1 MSANALDT
9 TGWGATARPDE
20 LLRRALVDR
29 QKAGPLERSV
39 SVTEL
44 LDPRAAYW
52 RRVRPV
58 PASPERAARMRA
70 GQEMH
75 VRAGH
80 VLAPA
85 SAREVRRRR
94 EGIVARIDLLDERVT
109 ELKTTSLRSGAEG
122 AAVRPSYLQQLA
134 IYCGLLERSEA
145 RLILIDPT
153 SEGGP
158 RAEAYDAEFP
168 AADVAWAEAL
178 RRATA
183 LRAALERG
191 TPDALPRCVWRDRG
205 CEFQAAGVCDCQGTE
220 PEAAL
225 DAFGPLPKVA
235 PVPDVAGRL
244 VDGLTP
250 QSEAPGIRRFRDLL
264 YPRRAYFDR
273 TMPPDEAE
281 REWTPPAGG
290 GTEDLWR
297 TLSDLLESGVAGEVA
312 AVDAPDGEPLERVTT
327 LAGRPLLLKTN
338 RSWNPPAEER
348 VVTDQPQVHPGA
360 RPEVRRPRR
369 AGGFAGGRV

>member
-1 MSANALDT
+1 M
-9 TGWGATARPDE
+9 
-20 LLRRALVDR
+20 
-29 QKAGPLERSV
+29 
-39 SVTEL
+39 
-44 LDPRAAYW
+44 
-52 RRVRPV
+52 

-94 EGIVARIDLLDERVT
+94 EGVVARIDLLDERVT

-168 AADVAWAEAL
+168 AADVARAEAL
-178 RRATA
+178 RRAAA
-183 LRAALERG
+183 LRAALESG
-191 TPDALPRCVWRDRG
+191 TPDALPRCIWRDRG
-205 CEFQAAGVCDCQGTE
+205 CEFQAAGVCACQGTE

-235 PVPDVAGRL
+235 PVPAVAGRL
-244 VDGLTP
+244 VDGLSPSPRPQASGDSGTSYTPDARTRPDDATRRGRAGVDPPRGRRDRGPLADPFGPARPGSPARSPRWTP
-250 QSEAPGIRRFRDLL
+250 QTANRWSE
-264 YPRRAYFDR
+264 
-273 TMPPDEAE
+273 
-281 REWTPPAGG
+281 
-290 GTEDLWR
+290 
-297 TLSDLLESGVAGEVA
+297 
-312 AVDAPDGEPLERVTT
+312 
-327 LAGRPLLLKTN
+327 
-338 RSWNPPAEER
+338 
-348 VVTDQPQVHPGA
+348 
-360 RPEVRRPRR
+360 
-369 AGGFAGGRV
+369 